1 MRAVLSKVVSWEFFQ
16 LILSIWPWPWPK
28 IELLFVSPWIAF

>member
-16 LILSIWPWPWPK
+16 LILSIWLWPWPK